1 MGRDAGRSSLVAG
14 RKNNPN
20 RGIRRGC
27 PLTSQ
32 TAFGGQLPYKGSLVR
47 PVARFHHSLFEYNGR
62 LLRATS
68 HEPRPFPRAE
78 GYSRRCHYSESVAAK
93 RPKSEAA
100 CELRPA
106 GPLAPKFDERPTTND
121 LRLAV
126 RPLSYPKISE
136 KFLFCYIHIF
146 TINCIKNILK
156 ILIQNTGQRLSNGL

>member
-100 CELRPA
+100 CELRGRWPQNSM
-106 GPLAPKFDERPTTND
+106 ND
-121 LRLAV
+121 LRRTTYAWPSGPYLTQKSQKNFCFA
-126 RPLSYPKISE
+126 IFI
-136 KFLFCYIHIF
+136 FLQLIV
-146 TINCIKNILK
+146 LK
-156 ILIQNTGQRLSNGL
+156 IY